1 MCTITGNSERLPG
14 RGCGV
19 ADMAKWKSGRV
30 DRMRM
35 KGSKDPYMPTEKLPG
50 DLKVKSKMV
59 KSGYG
64 GNNSKGIWE

>member
-1 MCTITGNSERLPG
+1 
-14 RGCGV
+14 
-19 ADMAKWKSGRV
+19 
-30 DRMRM
+30 
-35 KGSKDPYMPTEKLPG
+35 MPTEKLPG